1 MLWKWGIGIICCLLF
16 VSNSSCVLDDDGTLS
31 MLKFSR
37 DGYELLAQYRILDGH
52 DAWGPI
58 ALAGTRMLLRD
69 STRMVCIE
77 VGGQE

>member
-1 MLWKWGIGIICCLLF
+1 MADGKFFILQ
-16 VSNSSCVLDDDGTLS
+16 DDGTLT
-31 MLKFSR
+31 MLAASR
-37 DGYELLAQYRILDGH
+37 TGYEKLAQYKVLDGH

-77 VGGQE
+77 AGAGK